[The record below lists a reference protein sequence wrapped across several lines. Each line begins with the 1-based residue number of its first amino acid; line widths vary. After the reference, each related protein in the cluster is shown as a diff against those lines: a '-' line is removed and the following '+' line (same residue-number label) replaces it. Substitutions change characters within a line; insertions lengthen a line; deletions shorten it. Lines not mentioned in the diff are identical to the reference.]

1 MVIVFSGMLAG
12 IGAFMIAFFPR
23 GMAAQAERATESR
36 AVSIVEVMATAVA
49 PAIEFDDAEHAR
61 SILGW
66 LTTTR
71 DARFAWIQ
79 RADGASF
86 AAWHPDRVP
95 RGTAWPNAA
104 QVRSDGEML
113 VASVPVRG
121 ESGVQGMLHVGFS
134 LDALRHER
142 GDLQKTVAIVAGI
155 VVLVGVI
162 ATLVAVSFIVRPI
175 RRLTATARKIAA
187 GSSPAELPELAGPDE
202 IAELA
207 AALRAMLERLN
218 EQNQQELMR
227 ASRHAGMA
235 EVATGVLHN
244 VGNILNS
251 VNVTVELLREG
262 HGNAPIQRVSQLRDI
277 LGKLDATTLD
287 AKRIGALVKFTDAL
301 ASTLAAERTATLE
314 KVDTLRDHVDH
325 IKRVVAMQNAY
336 ARQTSV
342 IEVARVR
349 GLVEEAIEIALPPAR
364 RAAIAVEVD
373 VPDAQLEFDRH
384 RALQIVVN
392 LIANARDAVAANDGP
407 KQIAIQTTVA
417 GGKLAIA
424 VRDSG
429 IGFTPET
436 AERLFAAGFTTK
448 PQGHG
453 YGLHS
458 SALAAR
464 QLGGELRARSDGL
477 GCGATFTLVLPI
489 PEVS

>member
-1 MVIVFSGMLAG
+1 
-12 IGAFMIAFFPR
+12 
-23 GMAAQAERATESR
+23 
-36 AVSIVEVMATAVA
+36 
-49 PAIEFDDAEHAR
+49 
-61 SILGW
+61 
-66 LTTTR
+66 
-71 DARFAWIQ
+71 
-79 RADGASF
+79 
-86 AAWHPDRVP
+86 
-95 RGTAWPNAA
+95 
-104 QVRSDGEML
+104 
-113 VASVPVRG
+113 
-121 ESGVQGMLHVGFS
+121 
-134 LDALRHER
+134 
-142 GDLQKTVAIVAGI
+142 
-155 VVLVGVI
+155 
-162 ATLVAVSFIVRPI
+162 
-175 RRLTATARKIAA
+175 
-187 GSSPAELPELAGPDE
+187 
-202 IAELA
+202 
-207 AALRAMLERLN
+207 MLERLN

-392 LIANARDAVAANDGP
+392 LIANARDAVAANDAP
-407 KQIAIQTTVA
+407 KQIAIQATVV
-417 GGKLAIA
+417 GGKLSIA

-448 PQGHG
+448 PHGHG

-477 GCGATFTLVLPI
+477 GCGATFTLVLPV